1 MGRLIALTNESS
13 DNFFA
18 EMLLKD
24 LALQARGRGTT
35 AAGAKLAAGFARR
48 LGSGARLVDGSGLSR
63 ANRASPGQVVK
74 LLSEMF
80 EVDQEQYG
88 DDYIESLAMAGSE
101 GTLSD
106 RMRRGPAHRRCV
118 GKTGTL
124 SNVSA
129 LSGYCEATSG
139 DTYVYSILMNYISP
153 PGARRL
159 QDTMLQAI
167 AGQEL
172 P

>member
-1 MGRLIALTNESS
+1 MGRLIALTNKSS

-35 AAGAKLAAGFARR
+35 ARGAKIAAGFARR

-63 ANRASPGQVVK
+63 GNRASPRQVVK
-74 LLSEMF
+74 LLSEML
-80 EVDQEQYG
+80 EVDQDQYD
-88 DDYIESLAMAGSE
+88 DDYVDSLAIAGRD
-101 GTLSD
+101 GTLAD
-106 RMRRGPAHRRCV
+106 RMRRPPARSRCR

-139 DTYVYSILMNYISP
+139 ETYVYSILMNDVYPTS
-153 PGARRL
+153 ARRL
-159 QDTMLQAI
+159 QDKMLQAI
-167 AGQEL
+167 ARQRL
-172 P
+172 